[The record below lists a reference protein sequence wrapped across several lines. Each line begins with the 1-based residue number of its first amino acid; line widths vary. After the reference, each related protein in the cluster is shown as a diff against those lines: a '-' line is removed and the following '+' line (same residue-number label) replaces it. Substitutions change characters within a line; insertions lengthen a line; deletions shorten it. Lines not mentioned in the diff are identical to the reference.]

1 MVQAQNEVL
10 MQEYSEGKE
19 KHLYS
24 SPMDF
29 AKHNVDYIFTAK
41 QLDDLFA
48 QMGVK
53 NPTTARY
60 NFVKRYSNGETLFFK
75 QKDLVAYSK
84 HLSKKMGAFLVQD
97 DQKRPF

>member
-1 MVQAQNEVL
+1 
-10 MQEYSEGKE
+10 
-19 KHLYS
+19 
-24 SPMDF
+24 MDF
-29 AKHNVDYIFTAK
+29 PKHNVVYIFTAR

-75 QKDLVAYSK
+75 QKDLIAYSK
-84 HLSKKMGAFLVQD
+84 HLARKMGAFLVAND
-97 DQKRPF
+97 